1 METHHVCRLW
11 QAALSPHQRLVR
23 GSPVFC
29 TRSDSLISITTFAA
43 ALLGSVL
50 SAGSVAVPSWQSD
63 YSQAMATASAQQK
76 PLAVFIGRGDTGYSG
91 VVGGEIPAEAGKLL
105 SKSFVCVY
113 VDTDTADGKSL
124 SSAFG
129 LSKGLVISSKGGN
142 VQALRHTG
150 SIAPTDLTG
159 YLTRYSDPVKAVVT
173 TEKVGETPVSTTVPA
188 GAVFGG
194 CPNGRCGTTSSAGYY
209 QPTYSPTYAPA
220 YPSFSSCPNGR
231 CPNAR

>member
-1 METHHVCRLW
+1 
-11 QAALSPHQRLVR
+11 
-23 GSPVFC
+23 
-29 TRSDSLISITTFAA
+29 LISTTTFAA

-188 GAVFGG
+188 GTVFGG
-194 CPNGRCGTTSSAGYY
+194 CPNGRCGTTSSAGFY
-209 QPTYSPTYAPA
+209 QPTYAPA